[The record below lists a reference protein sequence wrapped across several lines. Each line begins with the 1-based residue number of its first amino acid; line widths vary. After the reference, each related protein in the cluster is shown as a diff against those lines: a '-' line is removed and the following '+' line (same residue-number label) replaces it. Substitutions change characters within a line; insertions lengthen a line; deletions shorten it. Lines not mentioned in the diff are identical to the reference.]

1 MPRSHRSPAY
11 PGTHAHD
18 HRCEH
23 AANVHKPSRHEP
35 PLRHGEDAHSCL
47 SAHTVWLPPLG
58 TVSYPGWHVHSC
70 VPGPTCMQVAR
81 KASQLFSALVQGSV
95 STSQSVPPQDEVH
108 VHTYAATI
116 SVHVPALPH
125 GNEAHSSWSCSQTWS
140 AKPAEQVHANAC
152 TRSKHVPPCKHG
164 ADAHSSTSAS
174 QSAPPY
180 PFTHA
185 HVYCEGNITVAR
197 LDAMHVL
204 PCWHGCDA
212 HSSIPSPQLTP
223 L

>member
-70 VPGPTCMQVAR
+70 VPGPMCMQVAR
-81 KASQLFSALVQGSV
+81 KASQLFSALVHGSV
-95 STSQSVPPQDEVH
+95 STSQSVPPQDVVH

-125 GNEAHSSWSCSQTWS
+125 GNEAHSSWSCSQLSWP
-140 AKPAEQVHANAC
+140 AKPAEQVHTNAC

-164 ADAHSSTSAS
+164 ADAHSSTSMPVAPIAS
-174 QSAPPY
+174 ACDQ
-180 PFTHA
+180 
-185 HVYCEGNITVAR
+185 R
-197 LDAMHVL
+197 LRVGAIYTSLSTLRSLRWLHSQ
-204 PCWHGCDA
+204 CRCRNTFEFGC
-212 HSSIPSPQLTP
+212 
-223 L
+223 